1 MLVDFHNNHD
11 IVVVNTDY
19 VVSIFANKSNR
30 NKTDIVTIN
39 GDVYTIDNSI
49 RFVMEKLN
57 SCVLQQD
64 SQMID
69 TLI

>member
-1 MLVDFHNNHD
+1 MLVDFHNNND

-39 GDVYTIDNSI
+39 SDVYTIDNSI
-49 RFVMEKLN
+49 RFVMEKLT
-57 SCVLQQD
+57 SCVSQQD
-64 SQMID
+64 YIMKDI
-69 TLI
+69 